1 MAKTAREL
9 FLEAC
14 EIAAGEARE
23 SYLNRECGDDQDLR
37 RQVEALLVAD
47 QRPLDFIQR
56 LDEGESP
63 HVHSSLLQS
72 VDRYL
77 LIHPIGEGGMGT
89 VWLAEQQQPV
99 RRNVALKLI
108 KAGMDSQSVIERFES
123 ERQALAIMDHP
134 HIAKVFDAGTTQS
147 GHPFFVME
155 LVDGQPITKYC
166 DQRRFN
172 TDQRLQLFLQVC
184 EAVQHAHQKGIIHRD
199 IKPSNVLVV
208 ESDGRPLPKVIDFGV
223 AKAVN
228 NSLSDKTG
236 FTEIGQLVG
245 TLEYMSPEQARLVPV
260 DVDTRSDIYS
270 LGVLLYELLTG
281 STPVERK
288 SFAKAALDEVLRV
301 IREVE
306 PPCPSAKLSSSDNLP
321 SLAASRAVDP
331 HKLTRSIRGE
341 LDCVVMKALDKDPD
355 RRYPTASAF
364 AEDLGHFLRHETITA
379 RPPSVAYRASKFV
392 RRNRMLVFATS
403 AIFLA
408 LISGLLTAA
417 LGWQRAFRSEV
428 AATNARDIAQQ
439 RLDLVDRGN
448 ELLASIFDDLDPQ
461 SEKADGKPLR
471 AVLGDRLVSAAQ
483 ELETN
488 SLGEPQVMARLQYRL
503 AESLLHLGFP
513 EQAERIA
520 KSLQDRSEKDAGLED
535 TELLQYINL
544 RANCLQSAGNYEQSL
559 KLFEQV
565 FENRSRLLGMSH
577 IETLATINSI
587 GVVLRSLGRHAD
599 AVAQFEQSLALRREL
614 FGDEDLETIASQ
626 NMLALALIDVDQVDR
641 AFSLLEKVIE
651 VRTRELGKLHPDTRT
666 SISALAGT
674 YLTKGQYEQAAR
686 WLEEVMQISRET
698 LGADDPETLRNTL
711 NLCIAWQ
718 KLGKAEQTLPMLENV
733 VRGFKSRLGE
743 EHPSTLAA
751 MNSLAEAYRTL
762 GKSEQAL
769 SLLEQTLQLQQKSLG
784 DRHPTTLVTM
794 NNVALARLGLNQFEE
809 AIAMM
814 RDVLEARREVSGDD
828 HHTTLAAITNLARC
842 YRTAGKYEL
851 AVPLFKES
859 LEKFEATLGLDHPS
873 TLVTLASLGQSYL
886 EAKQIDDALPVIEQ
900 VYHRATKRAEGIP
913 ASLTDLPKMLA
924 ALYEKLDRAEEAE
937 TVLSTTLTEYQTR
950 FGRLATPTR
959 KIMSELASLLFRRM
973 KYVAAEQL
981 AKTAWEMGLDQAPE
995 YWETHY
1001 LQCLLGASLMR
1012 QGHSDRAEQLL
1023 KEGERNLKARIEQ
1036 IPPPRE
1042 SRLKQIADWI
1052 AENEQAGKAQ

>member
-37 RQVEALLVAD
+37 HQVEALIVAD
-47 QRPLDFIQR
+47 QRPLEFIQR
-56 LDEGESP
+56 LDQGEP
-63 HVHSSLLQS
+63 THVDSSLPQS

-77 LIHPIGEGGMGT
+77 LIRPLGEGGMGT

-99 RRNVALKLI
+99 RRKVALKLI

-134 HIAKVFDAGTTQS
+134 NIAKVFDAGTTPS
-147 GHPFFVME
+147 GRPFFVME

-166 DQRRFN
+166 DQRRLN

-199 IKPSNVLVV
+199 LKPSNVLVA
-208 ESDGRPLPKVIDFGV
+208 ESDGRPLPKIIDFGV
-223 AKAVN
+223 AKAIS
-228 NSLSDKTG
+228 NSLTDKTG

-321 SLAASRAVDP
+321 SLAANRAVDP
-331 HKLTRSIRGE
+331 HRLTRTIRGE
-341 LDCVVMKALDKDPD
+341 LDSVVMKALDKDRD
-355 RRYPTASAF
+355 RRYPTASAL
-364 AEDLGHFLRHETITA
+364 AADLGHFLRHEAVTA

-392 RRNRMLVFATS
+392 RRNRMLVLATS
-403 AIFLA
+403 AVFLA
-408 LISGLLTAA
+408 LIAGLLTAA
-417 LGWQRAFRSEV
+417 LGWQRAFRAEL
-428 AATNARDIAQQ
+428 AATNARDIAEK
-439 RLDLVDRGN
+439 RLALVDHGN

-461 SEKADGKPLR
+461 SEKADSKPLR
-471 AVLGDRLVSAAQ
+471 AVLGDRLLTAAQ
-483 ELETN
+483 ELETT
-488 SLGEPQVMARLQYRL
+488 SLGDAQAMARLQYRL

-513 EQAERIA
+513 DQAGRIA
-520 KSLQDRSEKDAGLED
+520 KSLQDRLEKEVGLENR
-535 TELLQYINL
+535 EVLQYINL
-544 RANCLQSAGNYEQSL
+544 RANCLQSAGDYEQAL

-565 FENRSRLLGMSH
+565 LESRSRLFGKSNT
-577 IETLATINSI
+577 ETLATINSI

-599 AVAQFEQSLALRREL
+599 AVAQFEQSLLLRREL
-614 FGDEDLETIASQ
+614 FGDEDLKTIASQ

-641 AFSLLEKVIE
+641 AFSLLEQVIE

-666 SISALAGT
+666 SISALAGA
-674 YLTKGQYEQAAR
+674 YFAKGQFEQAAR
-686 WLEEVMQISRET
+686 WFEEIVQISRDT
-698 LGADDPETLRNTL
+698 LGTDDPETLRNTM
-711 NLCIAWQ
+711 NLCVSWQ
-718 KLGKAEQTLPMLENV
+718 RLGKAELAVPMLETV
-733 VRGFKSRLGE
+733 VKGFTSRLGQ
-743 EHPSTLAA
+743 EHPSTLTA
-751 MNSLAEAYRTL
+751 MNSLAEGYRTL

-769 SLLEQTLQLQQKSLG
+769 SLLEQTLKLQQKTLG
-784 DRHPTTLVTM
+784 DRHPSTLVTM
-794 NNVALARLGLNQFEE
+794 NNVALGRLGLNQFEE
-809 AIAMM
+809 AIALM
-814 RDVLEARREVSGDD
+814 RVVLETRREVSGGD
-828 HHTTLAAITNLARC
+828 HHATLAAITNLARC

-851 AVPLFKES
+851 AVPLYKES

-886 EAKQIDDALPVIEQ
+886 EAKQLDDALPVIEQ
-900 VYHRATKRAEGIP
+900 VYHRATQRADGIP

-924 ALYEKLDRAEEAE
+924 ALYEKLDRSEEAE
-937 TVLSTTLTEYQTR
+937 VVLSSTLTAYQTR
-950 FGRLATPTR
+950 FGRLATSTR

-973 KYVAAEQL
+973 KYVEAEQL

-1012 QGHSDRAEQLL
+1012 QGHTDRAEQLL

-1052 AENEQAGKAQ
+1052 AENEQAGKTQ